1 MKGKCVYDSAY
12 EVNPRE
18 DTCKRRYQSLFRSQ
32 YKDLF
37 HKPQMRFATIKI
49 FDKCERKC
57 SHNISFLIT

>member
-18 DTCKRRYQSLFRSQ
+18 DTCKRIIQSLYRSQ

-37 HKPQMRFATIKI
+37 HKPQMCYATIKI
-49 FDKCERKC
+49 FDKCER
-57 SHNISFLIT
+57 